1 MKANR
6 THKITIRL
14 NDDEFEKLQAL
25 STNVNMVKSEFI
37 RLAIFNVKVIAKMT
51 DEERKILRTLFGVA
65 TNLNQIAHKVNAQID
80 FLTIAIELQN
90 TRRQIDS
97 IINKFSKNDM

>member
-1 MKANR
+1 MKINR
-6 THKITIRL
+6 THKVTIRL
-14 NDDEFEKLQAL
+14 KDEEFERLQGL
-25 STNVNMVKSEFI
+25 STNANMLKSEFI

-51 DEERKILRTLFGVA
+51 DEERNILRTLFGVA

-80 FLTIAIELQN
+80 FLTIVIELQN
-90 TRRQIDS
+90 TRREIDS